1 LGDEKQAESGK
12 FNFQLKNGQKSA
24 KPKKQKTM
32 VQKIKKIAMLLLVA
46 TTLVTFGACGDKE
59 EENNAP
65 DDAKLLENTHWSYSN
80 EDEDIYVIV
89 RFEEWKQVHVN
100 KTYMVDG
107 LMTQDLYDG
116 SYTYSA
122 GKGTMKLYVDFS
134 SFDTFETTFSISG
147 TTMTL
152 NLKGETFSLTQE

>member
-1 LGDEKQAESGK
+1 MA
-12 FNFQLKNGQKSA
+12 A
-24 KPKKQKTM
+24 
-32 VQKIKKIAMLLLVA
+32 
-46 TTLVTFGACGDKE
+46 TLVTFGACGEKE

-65 DDAKLLENTHWSYSN
+65 DDTKLLENTHWSYSN
-80 EDEDIYVIV
+80 EDDDIYVYV
-89 RFEEWKQVHVN
+89 HFEEWKQVHVN
-100 KTYMVDG
+100 KTYTVDG

-116 SYTYSA
+116 HYTYSA

-152 NLKGETFSLTQE
+152 NLKGEVFTLTKE

>member
-1 LGDEKQAESGK
+1 
-12 FNFQLKNGQKSA
+12 
-24 KPKKQKTM
+24 M
-32 VQKIKKIAMLLLVA
+32 VQKIKKIAMLLFMAA
-46 TTLVTFGACGDKE
+46 TVVTFGACGEKE

-65 DDAKLLENTHWSYSN
+65 DDAKQLENTHWSYSN
-80 EDEDIYVIV
+80 EDDDVYVYV
-89 RFEEWKQVHVN
+89 HFEEWKQVHVN

-152 NLKGETFSLTQE
+152 NLKGETFTLTKE